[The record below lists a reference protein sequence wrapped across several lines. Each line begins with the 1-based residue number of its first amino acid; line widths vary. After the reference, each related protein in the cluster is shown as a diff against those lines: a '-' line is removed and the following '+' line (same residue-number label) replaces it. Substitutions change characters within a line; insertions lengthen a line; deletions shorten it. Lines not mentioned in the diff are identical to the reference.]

1 MAQRL
6 TRIAPWQAGKLL
18 AFVYALLGVLVSLL
32 SLATYFFQPEEMGDE
47 SLSRGGALAMA
58 VALPFLYGFAGLILG
73 PLIAWIYNLS
83 ARWTGGLELEFSD
96 AAHGRPPAGSE
107 ERSSTRSST

>member
-6 TRIAPWQAGKLL
+6 IRIAPWQAGKML

-32 SLATYFFQPEEMGDE
+32 SLAGYFFLPEEMADDD
-47 SLSRGGALAMA
+47 LTTGGALTMA
-58 VALPFLYGFAGLILG
+58 LVLPFLYGLAGLILG
-73 PLIAWIYNLS
+73 PIVAWLYNLS

-96 AAHGRPPAGSE
+96 LDPVHSSSGAAEPDD
-107 ERSSTRSST
+107 TRISP